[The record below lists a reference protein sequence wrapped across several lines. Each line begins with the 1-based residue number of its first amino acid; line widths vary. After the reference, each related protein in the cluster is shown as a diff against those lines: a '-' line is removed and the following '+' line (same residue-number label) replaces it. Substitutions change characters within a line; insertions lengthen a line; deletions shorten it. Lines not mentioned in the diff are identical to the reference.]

1 MQHNECFD
9 IHTHM
14 SIENDH
20 ANPVNEPL
28 TKARDLI
35 GFGN

>member
-1 MQHNECFD
+1 
-9 IHTHM
+9 M

-35 GFGN
+35 GFGD